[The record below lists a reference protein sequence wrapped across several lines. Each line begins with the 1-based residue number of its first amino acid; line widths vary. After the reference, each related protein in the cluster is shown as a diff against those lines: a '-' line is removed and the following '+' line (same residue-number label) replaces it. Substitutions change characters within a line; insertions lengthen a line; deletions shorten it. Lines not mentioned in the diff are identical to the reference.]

1 MREVKFFVNIAGLDG
16 MVVTV
21 TDDVNR
27 PNNEDVDAVLTQWIN
42 DNYGYKVYEYW
53 QLDACEEHKI

>member
-27 PNNEDVDAVLTQWIN
+27 PNNDDVDAVLAQWIN

-53 QLDACEEHKI
+53 RLDACEEHEI